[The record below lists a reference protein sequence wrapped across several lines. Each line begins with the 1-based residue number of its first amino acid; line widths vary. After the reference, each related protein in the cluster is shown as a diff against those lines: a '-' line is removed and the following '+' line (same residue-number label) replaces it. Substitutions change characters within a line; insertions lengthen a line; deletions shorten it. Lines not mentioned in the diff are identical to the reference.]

1 MTGFFPW
8 VFFRVIV
15 NTKLYCREN
24 INDGMKLKREHK
36 RLITGCMKKSI
47 YAHRVENVVKFAI
60 IRGEAVILV

>member
-1 MTGFFPW
+1 M
-8 VFFRVIV
+8 

-36 RLITGCMKKSI
+36 KVNNWLHEKKHI

-60 IRGEAVILV
+60 IRGEAVSLV